1 MASRIYL
8 AGPEVFLPDALEIA
22 EQKKAICRRH
32 GLEGVFPVDTE
43 LADLRDVRP
52 AEIAHRIGAGNVALM
67 TSCDGVIANLTPF
80 RGVSADAGTVFEI
93 GYMSSLN
100 RIVLGYSNVA
110 APYKERAIQYY
121 AVPAAA
127 AADPYSAGTSIE
139 DFGFVDNLMIECA
152 VRACG
157 GEIVVSRVPPGM
169 ELRALHGFER
179 CVAQTKLLLSDRA
192 ALSRMPRRSS
202 AKR

>member
-22 EQKKAICRRH
+22 EQKKAMCRRH
-32 GLEGVFPVDTE
+32 GLEGVFPVDPE
-43 LADLRDVRP
+43 LADLRDLRP
-52 AEIAHRIGAGNVALM
+52 VEIAHRIGAGNVALM

-80 RGVSADAGTVFEI
+80 RGVSADAGTALEI
-93 GYMSSLN
+93 GYMASLD

-110 APYKERAIQYY
+110 VPYKERAIQYY
-121 AVPAAA
+121 AGPAAA
-127 AADPYSAGTSIE
+127 DTDTYSAGTSIE
-139 DFGFVDNLMIECA
+139 DFGFTDNLMIECA

-157 GEIVVSRVPPGM
+157 AKIVVSRVPPGM

-179 CVAQTKLLLSDRA
+179 CVAQAKLLLSGRVA
-192 ALSRMPRRSS
+192 MSRMPRRSS
-202 AKR
+202 AKG

>member
-8 AGPEVFLPDALEIA
+8 AGPEVFLPDALEVA
-22 EQKKAICRRH
+22 ERKKALCTRY
-32 GLEGVFPVDTE
+32 GLEGVFPVDPE
-43 LADLRDVRP
+43 LADLRDLRP
-52 AEIAHRIGAGNVALM
+52 AEIAHRIGAGNAALM

-93 GYMSSLN
+93 GYMASLD

-127 AADPYSAGTSIE
+127 AADPYTAGTSIE
-139 DFGFVDNLMIECA
+139 DFGFADNLMIECA

-179 CVAQTKLLLSDRA
+179 CVAQAKLLLSDRA
-192 ALSRMPRRSS
+192 ALSRVPRRSS
-202 AKR
+202 AKS